1 MLHDLAESK
10 IGDHTPEQLSKEE
23 KNKLENNAFNEI
35 IKNLPD
41 LIKSQYLQIWQEY
54 QENNSLESKIVHQI
68 DKLEMVL
75 QAKIYEKDGH
85 SQEKLESF
93 FESARIDITDPKLK
107 ELFTKII
114 KDMSKNMSERSK
126 DELIDAQKQ
135 VIGILFEVIK
145 RLQAN
150 NDLDEEYFQMI
161 KKDNKNEIRLKEILN
176 ERTENAKIV
185 GRLLE
190 QLET

>member
-1 MLHDLAESK
+1 
-10 IGDHTPEQLSKEE
+10 
-23 KNKLENNAFNEI
+23 
-35 IKNLPD
+35 
-41 LIKSQYLQIWQEY
+41 
-54 QENNSLESKIVHQI
+54 
-68 DKLEMVL
+68 
-75 QAKIYEKDGH
+75 
-85 SQEKLESF
+85 
-93 FESARIDITDPKLK
+93 
-107 ELFTKII
+107 
-114 KDMSKNMSERSK
+114 MSETEK

-150 NDLDEEYFQMI
+150 NDLDEEYFQI
-161 KKDNKNEIRLKEILN
+161 ISNDTKNDIRIKEILD